1 MESSR
6 SLTRRALLALVLLF
20 SLCINSV
27 AALTTTGK
35 DGEGARYE
43 NKHRVF
49 VLTDI
54 SNEPDDQMSLV
65 RLLVHSNEIQ
75 IEGIA
80 AITSVWLNY
89 TTDLDTIHHVIN
101 TYSDVV
107 ENLNANVPEAGKYPT
122 GEELLS
128 KTYTGHPVYGLAAIG
143 ANYTTLSNASVALIN
158 ATDASE
164 ERLWVS
170 VWGGANVLAE
180 ALNHVEKTR
189 SAEELASFLSK
200 LHVYSISDQDD
211 AGPWI
216 REKFPKLFYIVSL
229 HGFSEYSQAAWIGIS
244 GEHMRSFDV
253 GGPDS
258 SLVTNEWLEKNVRLG
273 ELGKQYPEFEF
284 IMEGDTPAF
293 LSLIPNGLTQ
303 PEYPQWGGWGGRYIN
318 VDSSGRSL
326 VFSNTADYVVGLDNQ
341 THASAYATIWRW
353 RKAFQY
359 DFAARMAWAAY
370 GNDTTKTNH
379 HPVAIV
385 NGSASLDTIKVPYRL
400 GESLVLDASESWD
413 PDNDDLTFSWYN
425 YREASIRI
433 DGGEVPHVSPNVTIT
448 PLNDK
453 GSVVELLPKNN
464 LTLHII
470 LTVEDV
476 RKMNLATYRR
486 VILEPEA

>member
-1 MESSR
+1 MESSKG
-6 SLTRRALLALVLLF
+6 LTQRVLLALVLLVSF
-20 SLCINSV
+20 CVNGA

-35 DGEGARYE
+35 DGENARYE
-43 NKHRVF
+43 NKHRLF

-65 RLLVHSNEIQ
+65 RLLVHSNELQ

-89 TTDLDTIHHVIN
+89 TTDLPTIHQVIN
-101 TYSDVV
+101 TYGEVV
-107 ENLNANVPEAGKYPT
+107 DNLNANVPDGGKYPSA
-122 GEELLS
+122 EELLA
-128 KTYTGHPVYGLAAIG
+128 KTYTGHPVYGLAAL
-143 ANYTTLSNASVALIN
+143 ASNWTSMSNASIALIN

-164 ERLWVS
+164 EKLWVT

-180 ALNHVEKTR
+180 ALNHVEQTR
-189 SAEELASFLSK
+189 SAEETANFVSK

-216 REKFPKLFYIVSL
+216 REKFPKLFFIASL

-244 GEHMRSFDV
+244 GEHLRHFDA

-258 SLVTNEWLEKNVRLG
+258 SLVTNEWLQENVRLG
-273 ELGKQYPEFEF
+273 TLGKQYPNFTY
-284 IMEGDTPAF
+284 IMEGDTPSF

-303 PEYPQWGGWGGRYIN
+303 PEYPQWGGWGGRYLN

-326 VFSNTADYVVGLDNQ
+326 VFSNAADYVVGMNNE
-341 THASAYATIWRW
+341 TFVSAYATIWRW

-370 GNDTTKTNH
+370 GNDTSKTNH

-385 NGSASLDTIKVPYRL
+385 NGSASLDTIKVPYTL
-400 GESLVLDASESWD
+400 GESIVLDASESWD
-413 PDNDDLTFSWYN
+413 PDNDGLSFSWYN
-425 YREASIRI
+425 YRESSIRL
-433 DGGEVPHVSPNVTIT
+433 DGGDIPQVSPNVTIT
-448 PLNDK
+448 SLDEQ
-453 GSVVELLPKNN
+453 STVVELVPQQN

-470 LTVEDV
+470 LTVEDD
-476 RKMNLATYRR
+476 RPMNLATYRR
-486 VILEPEA
+486 IILEPEA